1 MEIEV
6 TGSSS
11 KESFAME
18 VGGLKRKVVEEKDQ
32 VRVTR
37 KTLQAVLEQCQRAIE
52 SISNSEGGID
62 DDDEDDKDD
71 MDPQGEASGVG
82 LQRDQEVDEL
92 CDLLKSR
99 VQCSDFLEKLEC
111 ARVPISEN
119 VSEEG
124 SSWDMVNDND
134 LWEDKD
140 VDLDQEDYVLVRQED
155 IVEGIACFMA
165 AYLLSLKQTKV
176 LEILV
181 SGIRYFYFKV
191 FCGCTFRHC
200 LYDYSPLN
208 AKETSFF
215 FLFQDLSPNQLQEA
229 LSKTF
234 SVKKKKGKLRK
245 AWDGS
250 KVVYNVASWGATAI
264 GIYQNPLLLRAASKA
279 FWVSC
284 NVLSKL
290 I

>member
-165 AYLLSLKQTKV
+165 AYLLSLKQTK
-176 LEILV
+176 
-181 SGIRYFYFKV
+181 
-191 FCGCTFRHC
+191 
-200 LYDYSPLN
+200 
-208 AKETSFF
+208 
-215 FLFQDLSPNQLQEA
+215 DLSPNQLQEA

>member
-165 AYLLSLKQTKV
+165 AYLLSLKQTK
-176 LEILV
+176 
-181 SGIRYFYFKV
+181 
-191 FCGCTFRHC
+191 
-200 LYDYSPLN
+200 
-208 AKETSFF
+208 
-215 FLFQDLSPNQLQEA
+215 DLSPNQLQEA

-264 GIYQNPLLLRAASKA
+264 GSDIPKPSTSKSCLESLLGFL
-279 FWVSC
+279 
-284 NVLSKL
+284 
-290 I
+290 